1 MESRKGSNV
10 MFKLERIHDHD
21 EHTWICVEKF
31 EIRSET
37 LKAWR
42 RTPNFSTHRVIE
54 EIATYD
60 YE

>member
-1 MESRKGSNV
+1 

-21 EHTWICVEKF
+21 EHTWICVKKF